1 MFQSRVTYWSGI
13 ISSKAVVRKQ
23 YAKRLPPAM
32 PWTKPDNSR
41 NQIKKARSVISGR
54 VALSAMGFGQA
65 LDISGNW
72 RSSHGYPLHVMYQC
86 LQRAA
91 KEVDRHGLVSKRQ
104 KRMPSIIAKLRREET
119 MQLTQMQDLGGCRAA
134 VRSIGKTDQLV
145 KLFQARNFEAFELD
159 PSKTKDY
166 ITNPKED
173 GYRSVHLIYKYR
185 GDSQG
190 GAFKGLKIEVQ
201 IRSRLQHAWAT
212 ALETIDA
219 FTGQRL
225 KTRLG
230 EHFWDQAAME
240 PWKRF
245 FVIVSALM
253 AMIEKRPLVPG
264 VILGDEL
271 ISEFCKL
278 CEQLNIPDIFEGLS
292 VGVAKSTVKMPK
304 HMQAY
309 ILQLDSQKRSTTAW
323 PFRTNKEAEE
333 RLLELE
339 KKNADIP
346 HIQTVMASASSVQ
359 ALRSAYPSYYADTSH
374 FVNFV
379 QSMIDVKE
387 DIEGP
392 PVAEV
397 AGE

>member
-1 MFQSRVTYWSGI
+1 
-13 ISSKAVVRKQ
+13 
-23 YAKRLPPAM
+23 M

-41 NQIKKARSVISGR
+41 NQIKKAGSVISGR
-54 VALSAMGFGQA
+54 VALSTMAFNQA
-65 LDISGNW
+65 LDIAGNW

-86 LQRAA
+86 LLRAA
-91 KEVDRHGLVSKRQ
+91 REVDKRSLVSKRQ

-119 MQLTQMQDLGGCRAA
+119 MQLTQMQDLGGCRAM
-134 VRSIGKTDQLV
+134 VRSIGKTDELV
-145 KLFQARNFEAFELD
+145 SLFEAREFEAFELD
-159 PSKTKDY
+159 VSKKKDY
-166 ITNPKED
+166 VANPKPD

-190 GAFKGLKIEVQ
+190 GAFRGLKIEVQ

-245 FVIVSALM
+245 FVIVSAFM
-253 AMIEKRPLVPG
+253 ALHEKRPRVPG
-264 VILGDEL
+264 VDLDDEV
-271 ISEFCKL
+271 IHEFCRL
-278 CEQLNIPDIFEGLS
+278 CEKLNIPNIFEGLS
-292 VGVAKSTVKMPK
+292 VGVAKSTARMPK

-309 ILQLDSQKRSTTAW
+309 ILQLDSQERSTIAW
-323 PFRTNKEAEE
+323 SFPTNKEAEE

-339 KKNADIP
+339 KKNADKP

-374 FVNFV
+374 FVGFV
-379 QSMIDVKE
+379 QGLIAMKE
-387 DIEGP
+387 EIEKS
-392 PVAEV
+392 
-397 AGE
+397 